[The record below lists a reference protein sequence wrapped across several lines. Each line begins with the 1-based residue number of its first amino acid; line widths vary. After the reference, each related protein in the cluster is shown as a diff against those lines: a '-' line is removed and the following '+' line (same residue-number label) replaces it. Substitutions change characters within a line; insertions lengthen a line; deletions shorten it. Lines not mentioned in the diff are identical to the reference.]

1 MALNYQSLNPKS
13 ILRDALIDPSPDLK
27 GMNLAYPRI
36 FGIPGLAEGGI
47 ARGRTVDLTG
57 NPGFL
62 HGKLLVRNKR
72 DLLGAAAEG
81 SVAKPINS
89 PRDSVENFAYNEID
103 FSLKQFDGKTSIPL
117 PFLENGF
124 LSSEDEEMMLVQR
137 AMMSVHMKL
146 ERYCSAFFTA
156 ISGDA
161 SPDRAAAGWTEVDWQ
176 DAAVGGTD
184 LDSSS
189 DFMEVMSSVIDS
201 ARLRSTAPINSMYLG
216 RGVANRL
223 QREASIL
230 GRSIVG
236 DATKGVAMV
245 NGASAAPISHVTSV
259 LKEYLELDEVI
270 ISDAIQ
276 DTANHGQASATSYVF
291 PTDRLWIGSAGEM
304 SLSIRSGQ
312 APRVLNGA
320 GAFAKLIGKMDVQM
334 GPEPGVMPQ
343 NFEAIAEYFCES
355 VALDTDKGTIVYNMG

>member
-1 MALNYQSLNPKS
+1 MAQNYQSLNPKS

-36 FGIPGLAEGGI
+36 FGIPGLAEGGV

-89 PRDSVENFAYNEID
+89 PRDLVENFAYSEVD
-103 FSLKQFDGKTSIPL
+103 FSLKQFDGMTTIPL
-117 PFLENGF
+117 SHLENGF

-137 AMMSVHMKL
+137 AMMSVHLKL

-156 ISGDA
+156 LAGDTA
-161 SPDRAAAGWTEVDWQ
+161 PDRVAAGWEEVNWQ
-176 DAAVGGTD
+176 TSGGTD

-189 DFMEVMSSVIDS
+189 DFMEVMSSIIDD
-201 ARLRSTAPINSMYLG
+201 ARLRSTAPINALYMG
-216 RGVANRL
+216 RGVASRL
-223 QREASIL
+223 QREASVL

-236 DATKGVAMV
+236 DGTGSAMV
-245 NGASAAPISHVTSV
+245 NGPSVAPISFVQEV
-259 LKEYLELDEVI
+259 LKQHFELDEVI

-276 DTANHGQASATSYVF
+276 DTANHAAASSKGYVF
-291 PTDRLWIGSAGEM
+291 PSDRLWIGSAGEM
-304 SLSIRSGQ
+304 SLSVRSGQ
-312 APRVLNGA
+312 APRVINGA
-320 GAFAKLIGKMDVQM
+320 GAFCKLIGKMDVQM
-334 GPEPGVMPQ
+334 GNEPGVMPQ
-343 NFEAIAEYFCES
+343 NFEAIAEYFCET
-355 VALDTDKGTIVYNMG
+355 VALDTDKGTIVHNLG

>member
-89 PRDSVENFAYNEID
+89 PRDMVENFAYNEID

-156 ISGDA
+156 ISADA
-161 SPDRAAAGWTEVDWQ
+161 SPDRAPAGWTEQDW
-176 DAAVGGTD
+176 AAAGGTD

-201 ARLRSTAPINSMYLG
+201 ARLRSTAPVNALYMG

-223 QREASIL
+223 QREASVL
-230 GRSIVG
+230 SRSVVG
-236 DATKGVAMV
+236 DATKGIAMV
-245 NGASAAPISHVTSV
+245 NGATVAPMSHVVETLRSH
-259 LKEYLELDEVI
+259 LELDEVI
-270 ISDAIQ
+270 ISDAIH
-276 DTANHGQASATSYVF
+276 DNSNPGQASSPAYVF
-291 PTDRLWIGSAGEM
+291 PSDRLWIGSAGEM

-355 VALDTDKGTIVYNMG
+355 VALDTDKGTIVYGLDT